1 MKIFIIGITGG
12 VGRLA
17 AQRLLER
24 GNEVG
29 GLVRQGTKDAE
40 LEQAGAQLVT
50 GDLVAIAHDDLAA
63 VLRGSDAVLFTA
75 GAGGKDGAE
84 ATTQVDGE
92 GPPKVA
98 AAAKVAGVN
107 RLLLVSV
114 FPEAWRERHMDDEF
128 EHYMAEKKQAET
140 HLVDTDLDWVILRP
154 AALSDDPGAGK
165 VDLGVA
171 KIHVGIP
178 REDVAA
184 TLVALIEQP
193 LVRRRILE
201 VTAGTTPIREAVDAL
216 TSDRIV

>member
-193 LVRRRILE
+193 LVQRRILE
-201 VTAGTTPIREAVDAL
+201 VTAGTIPIREAVDAL
-216 TSDRIV
+216 TSDGIA